1 VSPRHATS
9 LDVVPLRLFVEELVC
24 TVCRFMHVEQDAVE
38 PQSVRIRQEVPLP
51 GNDAFAD
58 IVVSV
63 PGKESYV
70 VEVKSGYA
78 PDRVVRALAR
88 KYGGN
93 VSWDVPVSRMI
104 CIVDH
109 FAEVDLRRL
118 EAEIRNLIPGHMSL
132 ELWDER
138 ELLKQVRRYFGV
150 AIDSLDLDHIQDIR
164 DAIDRAKGQYAFGE
178 AHDNSAL
185 ESSLLWHFGYWRLR
199 ELFDQAGRAKR
210 KVLTPGNYPAVACV
224 FADLS
229 GFSGY
234 VRDTHDHQTI
244 EDCLTAFYT
253 RARYQIIN
261 DGGMLYQF
269 LGDAVIGLFG
279 IPSHRSGYL
288 DHAFESARALL
299 SVAASISNEWQR
311 QLDRVQPARGGHVGI
326 ALGNIQ
332 VLSLRPFSRTHIGVV
347 SDAINMAARLCS
359 AARPGQIVL
368 SNLLHRELSS
378 DAKAVLKEAPPVEA
392 KNVGTIK
399 AWLYEDRPH

>member
-1 VSPRHATS
+1 MSPLHPRP

-38 PQSVRIRQEVPLP
+38 PQAVRIRQEVPL
-51 GNDAFAD
+51 GGDDAFAD

-63 PGKESYV
+63 PGKKSYV
-70 VEVKSGYA
+70 VEVKSGYP
-78 PDRVVRALAR
+78 PDRILQALAR
-88 KYGGN
+88 KYSGN

-109 FAEVDLRRL
+109 FADADLRRL
-118 EAEIRNLIPGHMSL
+118 EAEIRSLIPRHLSL

-138 ELLKQVRRYFGV
+138 ELLRLVHRYFGV
-150 AIDSLDLDHIQDIR
+150 EIESLDLDRIQDVR

-178 AHDNSAL
+178 AQDHSAL

-234 VRDTHDHQTI
+234 VRDTQDHRTI
-244 EDCLTAFYT
+244 EDCLTAFCS
-253 RARYQIIN
+253 RSRYQIIN

-279 IPSHRSGYL
+279 IPSHRAGYV
-288 DHAFESARALL
+288 DHAFECARALL

-311 QLDRVQPARGGHVGI
+311 QLDRVQPASGCHIGI
-326 ALGNIQ
+326 ALGTIQ
-332 VLSLRPFSRTHIGVV
+332 ILSLRPFSRTHIGVV

-368 SNLLHRELSS
+368 SNLLHRELSG
-378 DAKAVLKEAPPVEA
+378 DAKAMLQEAPPVEA

-399 AWLYEDRPH
+399 AWVYESPH